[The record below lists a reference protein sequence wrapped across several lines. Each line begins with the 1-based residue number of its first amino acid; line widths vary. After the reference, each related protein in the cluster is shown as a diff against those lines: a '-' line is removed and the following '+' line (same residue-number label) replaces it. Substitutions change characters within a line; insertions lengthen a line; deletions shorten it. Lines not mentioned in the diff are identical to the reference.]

1 MVKVE
6 KAKGLL
12 NPPGWPLLVAG
23 VIAGLAHGL
32 LTLSSSADAAVA
44 VGLAWFIG
52 VALGGWLGLATA
64 RLLSAGFLT
73 IYKRQIAR
81 ANAAVSKVV
90 SRLAALQVLLDAKG
104 IVIPSH
110 NGHSPL
116 ADYTPSPYFKAGC
129 SLWSFSWR
137 FYPLGIIGTFAYG
150 LVITLSYVGGIDI
163 SLHSILLALAA
174 AVTFPALL
182 FAWLFPLALNWRI
195 LNISRQLLQ
204 VADSIEQQ
212 SAEARV
218 EDITLS
224 IPDLSS
230 IEKTIDT
237 PSKLLTRLAA

>member
-1 MVKVE
+1 MIKSE
-6 KAKGLL
+6 KSKQLL
-12 NPPGWPLLVAG
+12 NPPGWPLFVAGLVAG
-23 VIAGLAHGL
+23 LVSGL
-32 LTLSSSADAAVA
+32 LALLSSADIATA

-73 IYKRQIAR
+73 IYKRQIER
-81 ANAAVSKVV
+81 VNATVDGVV
-90 SRLAALQVLLDAKG
+90 SRLTLLLDAKG

-110 NGHSPL
+110 NGHSL
-116 ADYTPSPYFKAGC
+116 RANDTPSPFFKARR

-137 FYPLGIIGTFAYG
+137 FYPLGIIGTFSYG

-163 SLHSILLALAA
+163 SLHLILLALAA
-174 AVTFPALL
+174 AVTFPALM
-182 FAWLFPLALNWRI
+182 FAWVFPLALTWRI
-195 LNISRQLLQ
+195 IHISRRLLRKI
-204 VADSIEQQ
+204 DRIEQQ

-224 IPDLSS
+224 IPDLAS